1 MRIFLLPS
9 LIGAIGRRTSA
20 DEIMPISAAAT
31 FTGTGFV
38 SMNICFFVR
47 RVSGILKKKNQMVS
61 ERVSES
67 QGKKKK
73 ETKKER
79 NKK

>member
-47 RVSGILKKKNQMVS
+47 QVSGILKKKINHGKH
-61 ERVSES
+61 
-67 QGKKKK
+67 QGKK
-73 ETKKER
+73 ET
-79 NKK
+79 NG